1 MPDRSGVPEGCAVG
15 GDDEFWTNCT
25 PDAGA
30 REITRRAAATTNL
43 REFGRVLRNSK
54 RPSFA
59 QLLEAC
65 GWVQRREQLHQW
77 RRGSKVDQSFRV
89 SHTRTLPSSHTAAV
103 REKPLEIGTPNKV
116 KVSGASSVL
125 DDLYKIMKILTLAVA
140 LVSAPSPTGSGD
152 LGAGGARTRVEQ
164 NVVVNPP
171 SYSPEN
177 PSITIL
183 DLHKALNENI
193 AMKRDLDRALAN
205 GEMPLHAYL
214 QEIAKLDAMYKEL
227 TEAMK
232 VTRARPGNT

>member
-1 MPDRSGVPEGCAVG
+1 MPEATLQILDLPIVGLTLEERTDGLSELTIDLETAVP
-15 GDDEFWTNCT
+15 
-25 PDAGA
+25 
-30 REITRRAAATTNL
+30 AAALAKLLGSLAELYNIGYAAAGKPDVGFISFGN
-43 REFGRVLRNSK
+43 EFI
-54 RPSFA
+54 
-59 QLLEAC
+59 
-65 GWVQRREQLHQW
+65 
-77 RRGSKVDQSFRV
+77 
-89 SHTRTLPSSHTAAV
+89 LPQELFIT
-103 REKPLEIGTPNKV
+103 KLEIGTPNKV